1 MMKTMRTNLHAPLT
15 PDEFASLKA
24 LDRGATTTPA
34 IPQAHEDRLLELGFA
49 KQTIIRLML
58 TNAGRMRIAIG
69 K

>member
-1 MMKTMRTNLHAPLT
+1 MRANLYAPLT

-24 LDRGATTTPA
+24 LDKGSMTRV
-34 IPQAHEDRLLELGFA
+34 IPEAHERRLLELGFA

-58 TNAGRMRIAIG
+58 TPAGRMRIAVG